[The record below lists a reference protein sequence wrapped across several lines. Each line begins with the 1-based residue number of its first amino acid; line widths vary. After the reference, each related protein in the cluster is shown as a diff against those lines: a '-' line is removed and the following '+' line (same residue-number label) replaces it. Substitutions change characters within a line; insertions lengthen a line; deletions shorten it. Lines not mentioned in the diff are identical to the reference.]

1 MKKEKIKDFLALLT
15 ATFFWASAYIFVKQ
29 LLDNVSPYMML
40 VARFGFA
47 SLILIAIYGKKLL
60 QINSKMLKA
69 GIIMGVFLFLEFL
82 PLQ

>member
-1 MKKEKIKDFLALLT
+1 
-15 ATFFWASAYIFVKQ
+15 
-29 LLDNVSPYMML
+29 MML